1 MHKADYEEKDQSY
14 VLHMLTSEKLEL
26 IEFPLGTIS
35 KPEVRQIAASLDL
48 KTAFKKDSQD
58 ICFVGNND
66 YRNFVSSRMNFSS
79 TGAIVDKNE
88 NELGSHNGIHEFTV
102 GQRKGIPGGQGEPK
116 YVTKIDVENNKV
128 YIGTKK
134 DLTTK
139 KFLIEDVSF
148 VDEVITNKIS
158 IQTRYNS
165 SDIPCKINKID
176 DNVYEVELVQ
186 ATLGVAP
193 GQFGV
198 IYQNTKLVGG
208 GRISTKILEDVN
220 E

>member
-1 MHKADYEEKDQSY
+1 
-14 VLHMLTSEKLEL
+14 
-26 IEFPLGTIS
+26 
-35 KPEVRQIAASLDL
+35 
-48 KTAFKKDSQD
+48 
-58 ICFVGNND
+58 
-66 YRNFVSSRMNFSS
+66 MNFSS
-79 TGAIVDKNE
+79 SGAIVDNNE

-148 VDEVITNKIS
+148 VDEVITDEIS

-176 DNVYEVELVQ
+176 ENLYEVELVQ

>member
-1 MHKADYEEKDQSY
+1 MAGGD
-14 VLHMLTSEKLEL
+14 
-26 IEFPLGTIS
+26 GT
-35 KPEVRQIAASLDL
+35 
-48 KTAFKKDSQD
+48 
-58 ICFVGNND
+58 
-66 YRNFVSSRMNFSS
+66 
-79 TGAIVDKNE
+79 
-88 NELGSHNGIHEFTV
+88 HNGIHEFTV

-148 VDEVITNKIS
+148 VDEVITDEIS

-165 SDIPCKINKID
+165 SDIPCKINKVD
-176 DNVYEVELVQ
+176 ESVYEVDLVQ

-198 IYQNTKLVGG
+198 LYQNTKLVGG